1 VQEVA
6 PMLLTIKL
14 YTMNLLTQ
22 NTKIK
27 LTGTELK
34 KKVFNFSIP
43 AFKTALGKITCPFAD
58 SCVKFC
64 YAQKG
69 NYKRF
74 PSVRNSMEK
83 KYTLTKQDNFI
94 QLMNKEIVKKKP
106 DFIRVHDSGDYYSP
120 KYLNKWLTIAIE
132 NPAVKFYSYTNSI
145 KFIKDL
151 KNIPINFDFIFSD
164 SGKQVNLIDK
174 NKDRHTKIFKSS
186 NELQKAGYTDAS
198 KIDLYSTKWYNKTNK
213 VGLIFH

>member
-1 VQEVA
+1 
-6 PMLLTIKL
+6 
-14 YTMNLLTQ
+14 MNLLTQ

-27 LTGTELK
+27 ETGNYLK

-43 AFKTALGKITCPFAD
+43 AYKSETGKITCPFAD
-58 SCVKFC
+58 KCIKFC

-74 PSVRNSMEK
+74 PSVRNGMEK
-83 KYTLTKQDNFI
+83 KYQLTKQTNFVE
-94 QLMNKEIVKKKP
+94 LMNKEIIKKKP

-120 KYLNKWLTIAIE
+120 EYLNKWLTIAE
-132 NPAVKFYSYTNSI
+132 QNPKVKFYSYTNSI

-151 KNIPINFDFIFSD
+151 KTIPENFDFIFSD
-164 SGKQVNLIDK
+164 SGKQVNLIDI
-174 NKDRHTKIFKSS
+174 NKDRHTKIFNSIESLNK
-186 NELQKAGYTDAS
+186 LGYKNSS
-198 KIDLYSTKWYNKTNK
+198 KIDLFATKWYNPTNK